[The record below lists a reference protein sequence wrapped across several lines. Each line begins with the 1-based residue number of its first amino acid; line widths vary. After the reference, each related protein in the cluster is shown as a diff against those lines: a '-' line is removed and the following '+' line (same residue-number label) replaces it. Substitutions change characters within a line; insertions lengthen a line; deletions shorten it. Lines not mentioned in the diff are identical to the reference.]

1 MATHALYGSG
11 FQTPSAF
18 NFPLQADGAA
28 NFSAPCHYSYDNDN
42 YKNESPLEEE
52 ESSRCHVVTTDGDNT
67 GTHDS
72 LAGVPSRWGMA
83 QPEPVKIVGF
93 HGTSHDDLQK
103 NPAVMQYL
111 REVLVNTSKATIV
124 AS

>member
-1 MATHALYGSG
+1 MAETAKK
-11 FQTPSAF
+11 P
-18 NFPLQADGAA
+18 PLSSSYIPKNRIFFSTQPINA
-28 NFSAPCHYSYDNDN
+28 NYCHYSYDNDN

-52 ESSRCHVVTTDGDNT
+52 ESSRCHVTTTDGDNT